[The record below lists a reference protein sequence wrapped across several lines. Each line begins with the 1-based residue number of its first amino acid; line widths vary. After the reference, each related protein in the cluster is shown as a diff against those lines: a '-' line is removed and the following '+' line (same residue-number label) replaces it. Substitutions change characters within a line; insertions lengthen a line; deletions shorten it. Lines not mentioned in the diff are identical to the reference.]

1 MGIVE
6 IRKEYK
12 GLHVLLQAVAMGR
25 DWNVVIT
32 GGEIPHLGA
41 IALGIPRPSLQ
52 NPEQT
57 SATVSVLTLT
67 GHKEDEIARPA
78 AHFLAGRLNAPV
90 VVSCGIHND
99 DIKPEDIQRFGE
111 LVREALNDL
120 VNAARTQGKGL
131 GHLYGNLR

>member
-1 MGIVE
+1 MGIIE
-6 IRKEYK
+6 IRKEYEEI
-12 GLHVLLQAVAMGR
+12 HVLLQAIAMGK

-52 NPEQT
+52 NPEHT

-78 AHFLAGRLNAPV
+78 AHFLASRLNAPV
-90 VVSCGIHND
+90 IVSCGIHND
-99 DIKPEDIQRFGE
+99 DIKPEDIRRVAEMVQ
-111 LVREALNDL
+111 EALNDL
-120 VNAARTQGKGL
+120 VAVACN
-131 GHLYGNLR
+131 

>member
-1 MGIVE
+1 MGIIE
-6 IRKEYK
+6 IRKECE
-12 GLHVLLQAVAMGR
+12 GLHVILQAVAMGR

-32 GGEIPHLGA
+32 GGEVPHLGA

-67 GHKEDEIARPA
+67 GHKEDELARPA
-78 AHFLAGRLNAPV
+78 AHFLASSLNAPV

-99 DIKPEDIQRFGE
+99 DIKPGDIRLFGE

-120 VNAARTQGKGL
+120 VNAARAHSKG
-131 GHLYGNLR
+131 

>member
-1 MGIVE
+1 MGIIEISKKYGGLNVE
-6 IRKEYK
+6 
-12 GLHVLLQAVAMGR
+12 LQAIAMGR
-25 DWNVVIT
+25 DWNVIIT

-78 AHFLAGRLNAPV
+78 AHFLASKLNAPV
-90 VVSCGIHND
+90 VVTCGIHND
-99 DIKPEDIQRFGE
+99 RIKPEDIRRVGQ
-111 LVREALNDL
+111 LVQEALNDL
-120 VNAARTQGKGL
+120 VAAACS
-131 GHLYGNLR
+131 

>member
-1 MGIVE
+1 MGIIE
-6 IRKEYK
+6 IHKEYD
-12 GLHVLLQAVAMGR
+12 GLHVVLQAIAMGK

-32 GGEIPHLGA
+32 GGEIPHLGS

-52 NPEQT
+52 NPAHT

-78 AHFLAGRLNAPV
+78 AHFLASRLNAPV

-99 DIKPEDIQRFGE
+99 HIKPEDIRRVGE
-111 LVREALNDL
+111 LVQEALNDL
-120 VNAARTQGKGL
+120 VAATCSEDMR
-131 GHLYGNLR
+131 

>member
-1 MGIVE
+1 MGIIE
-6 IRKEYK
+6 IRKEYE

-32 GGEIPHLGA
+32 GGEVPHLGA
-41 IALGIPRPSLQ
+41 VALGIPRPSLQ
-52 NPEQT
+52 NPEHT

-67 GHKEDEIARPA
+67 GHKDDEVARPA

-90 VVSCGIHND
+90 VVSCGIHKDNVKPG
-99 DIKPEDIQRFGE
+99 DIRLAGE

-120 VNAARTQGKGL
+120 VDAAGAHGKG
-131 GHLYGNLR
+131 

>member
-1 MGIVE
+1 MDKSGTIE

-12 GLHVLLQAVAMGR
+12 GTHVLLQAIAMGK

-41 IALGIPRPSLQ
+41 VALGIPRPSLQ
-52 NPEQT
+52 NPLVT
-57 SATVSVLTLT
+57 SATVSVMTLT

-78 AHFLAGRLNAPV
+78 ANFLAGRLNAPV

-99 DIKPEDIQRFGE
+99 NIKPQDIRQISE
-111 LVREALNDL
+111 MVQEALNEL
-120 VNAARTQGKGL
+120 VTTVGG
-131 GHLYGNLR
+131 